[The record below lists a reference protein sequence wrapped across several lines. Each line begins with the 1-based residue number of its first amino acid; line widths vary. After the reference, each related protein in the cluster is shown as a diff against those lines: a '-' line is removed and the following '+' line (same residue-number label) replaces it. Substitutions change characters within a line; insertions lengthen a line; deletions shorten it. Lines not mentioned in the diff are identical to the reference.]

1 MSRRWGQ
8 AFDKQNKSAA
18 AALRANGHKFAQP
31 NQTLLDNIRKVR
43 TAMLQELN
51 AEGPK
56 FGVPDHNATV
66 NFYEQ
71 PYKTLAK

>member
-8 AFDKQNKSAA
+8 AFDKQNKSAE

-43 TAMLQELN
+43 TGN
-51 AEGPK
+51 AGMHQN
-56 FGVPDHNATV
+56 VPLEPVTIIKA
-66 NFYEQ
+66 EC
-71 PYKTLAK
+71 L